1 MSIPAAFAGV
11 VLIWSTTPL
20 AIKWSSEGTGFLF
33 GVSSRMTLGAL
44 LCILLLLALRQRFP
58 LHKRAQKT
66 YLAAGLGLYAA
77 MLAVYWGAQYI
88 PSGLVS
94 VIFGLTPLVTG
105 LLARQWL
112 NNERFGIEQFL
123 GSFAGI
129 FGLAV
134 IFDGSLRHEAIAI
147 QGILGVLL
155 SVFLHSLSAILVK
168 RSGHDIPALALT
180 TGGLSCAAPLYLLTW
195 VFMDHAT
202 LPTEI
207 PLKAALSIIY
217 LSVFGSVIGFVLYF
231 YILKR
236 VHAGRVAL
244 VTLITPVIALFIGRT
259 INAEP
264 LTGQTL
270 IGAAMILSG
279 LGIYQWREVRAALRP
294 SAGLAKNQ
302 AVNNG
307 WTDPETRP

>member
-44 LCILLLLALRQRFP
+44 LCVLLLVILRQRFP
-58 LHKRAQKT
+58 VHRRAQQT
-66 YLAAGLGLYAA
+66 YMAAGLGLYGA
-77 MLAVYWGAQYI
+77 MLSVYWGAQYI

-105 LLARQWL
+105 LFARQWL
-112 NNERFGIEQFL
+112 SNESFGIEQLF
-123 GSFAGI
+123 GSIAGI

-134 IFDGSLRHEAIAI
+134 IFDGSLRHDAIAI
-147 QGILGVLL
+147 EGILAVLL
-155 SVFLHSLSAILVK
+155 SVFLQSLSAILVK
-168 RSGHDIPALALT
+168 RSAQDIPALALT
-180 TGGLSCAAPLYLLTW
+180 TGGLLYAAPLYLLTW
-195 VFMDHAT
+195 VILDHAT
-202 LPTEI
+202 LPSEI
-207 PLKAALSIIY
+207 PLKASLAIIY

-236 VHAGRVAL
+236 VNAGRVAL
-244 VTLITPVIALFIGRT
+244 VTLITPVIALFIGST

-264 LTGQTL
+264 VTAQTL

-279 LGIYQWREVRAALRP
+279 LGIYQWRELRSAIRPAVALTDNPAAR
-294 SAGLAKNQ
+294 
-302 AVNNG
+302 NG
-307 WTDPETRP
+307 WSDPETRP

>member
-44 LCILLLLALRQRFP
+44 LCILLVVSLRQHFP
-58 LHKRAQKT
+58 LHKRARQT

-77 MLAVYWGAQYI
+77 MLSVYWGAQYI

-105 LLARQWL
+105 MFARQWL

-123 GSFAGI
+123 GSIAGI

-134 IFDGSLRHEAIAI
+134 IFDGSLRHDAIAI
-147 QGILGVLL
+147 QGIFAVLL
-155 SVFLHSLSAILVK
+155 SVVLHSLSAILVK
-168 RSGHDIPALALT
+168 RSGNDIPALALT
-180 TGGLSCAAPLYLLTW
+180 TGGLLCAAPLYILTW
-195 VFMDHAT
+195 VIMDHAT
-202 LPTEI
+202 LPAVI
-207 PLKAALSIIY
+207 PAKAALSIVY

-264 LTGQTL
+264 LTGQTV

-279 LGIYQWREVRAALRP
+279 LGIYQWRELRSALRT
-294 SAGLAKNQ
+294 SAGVTENAVMKNE
-302 AVNNG
+302 

>member
-20 AIKWSSEGTGFLF
+20 AIKWSSEGSGFLF

-44 LCILLLLALRQRFP
+44 LCIVLLVSLRQRFP
-58 LHKRAQKT
+58 LHKRAQQT
-66 YLAAGLGLYAA
+66 YMAAGLGLYAA

-88 PSGLVS
+88 PSGLIS

-105 LLARQWL
+105 LFARQWL
-112 NNERFGIEQFL
+112 NNEKFGIEQFL
-123 GSFAGI
+123 GSIAGI

-134 IFDGSLRHEAIAI
+134 IFDGSLRHDAIAI
-147 QGILGVLL
+147 QGILAVLL
-155 SVFLHSLSAILVK
+155 SVILHSLSAILVK

-180 TGGLSCAAPLYLLTW
+180 TGGLLVAAPLYLLTW
-195 VFMDHAT
+195 AIMDHAT
-202 LPTEI
+202 LPTAI
-207 PLKAALSIIY
+207 PLKATLSIIY

-231 YILKR
+231 YVLKR

-244 VTLITPVIALFIGRT
+244 VTLITPVIALFIGQT
-259 INAEP
+259 VNAEP
-264 LTGQTL
+264 VTGQTL

-279 LGIYQWREVRAALRP
+279 LGIYQWRELRLAMRPTVRITESPAVKN
-294 SAGLAKNQ
+294 GLA
-302 AVNNG
+302 
-307 WTDPETRP
+307 DP

>member
-1 MSIPAAFAGV
+1 MSIPAAFAAV

-20 AIKWSSEGTGFLF
+20 AIKWSSEGSGFLF

-44 LCILLLLALRQRFP
+44 LCVLLLILLRQHFP
-58 LHKRAQKT
+58 LHKRALQT
-66 YLAAGLGLYAA
+66 YLAAGLGLYTA
-77 MLAVYWGAQYI
+77 MLSVYWGAQHI

-112 NNERFGIEQFL
+112 NNERFGIEQLL
-123 GSFAGI
+123 GSLAGI
-129 FGLAV
+129 IGLAI
-134 IFDGSLRHEAIAI
+134 IFDGSLSHDAMAI
-147 QGILGVLL
+147 QGVLAVLL

-180 TGGLSCAAPLYLLTW
+180 TGGLLCAVPLYLLTW
-195 VFMDHAT
+195 AIDDQAVFPAT
-202 LPTEI
+202 V
-207 PLKAALSIIY
+207 PLRAGLSILY

-236 VHAGRVAL
+236 IHAGRVAL
-244 VTLITPVIALFIGRT
+244 VTLVTPVIALYIGQT

-264 LTGQTL
+264 VTGQMI
-270 IGAAMILSG
+270 IGTAMILSG
-279 LGIYQWREVRAALRP
+279 LGIYQWRELRSALRP
-294 SAGLAKNQ
+294 TIVATMNPAAK
-302 AVNNG
+302 
-307 WTDPETRP
+307 DE